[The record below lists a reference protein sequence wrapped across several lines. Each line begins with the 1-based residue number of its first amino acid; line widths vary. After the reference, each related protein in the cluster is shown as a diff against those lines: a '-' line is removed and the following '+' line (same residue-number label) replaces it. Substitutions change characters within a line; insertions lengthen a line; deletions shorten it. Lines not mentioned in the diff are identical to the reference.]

1 MIRLEHV
8 EKYFGDLH
16 VLKEMIDEGIIED
29 TGFDAE
35 TFNADTWKDGVSFR
49 QYDDY
54 PAISTA
60 LSANEI
66 QGFCV
71 DKSILAIYKT
81 DGRSYVDAEF
91 SPQEY
96 GVATKKG
103 SDFSTL
109 CDELVQGWL
118 ADGTVESLIKEN
130 GLS

>member
-1 MIRLEHV
+1 MDSP
-8 EKYFGDLH
+8 F
-16 VLKEMIDEGIIED
+16 
-29 TGFDAE
+29 
-35 TFNADTWKDGVSFR
+35 WPS
-49 QYDDY
+49 
-54 PAISTA
+54 
-60 LSANEI
+60 
-66 QGFCV
+66 
-71 DKSILAIYKT
+71 YKT

-96 GVATKKG
+96 GIATKKG